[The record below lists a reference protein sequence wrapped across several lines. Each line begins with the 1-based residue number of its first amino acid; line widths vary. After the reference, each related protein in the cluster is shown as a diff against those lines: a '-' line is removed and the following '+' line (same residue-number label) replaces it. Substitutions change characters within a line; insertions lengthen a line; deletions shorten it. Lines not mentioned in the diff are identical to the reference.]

1 MLVRLGVVACLFWL
15 HFAYATTLKII
26 NIVPFG
32 SSSVKILFNQ
42 EVKKFKEVSLK
53 NFKSYLELEAILTI
67 PKKHYQFSKQ
77 SSITI
82 AQFSPKLARVV
93 ISHAPKMTYEVKILK
108 DKLYVS
114 IVEKKPLVRH
124 QMAPKPPK
132 HHALKHPT
140 PKPAPK
146 SIKKEAKEKT
156 PIKHAH
162 SKHAHSPLNER
173 SAKKEIPKK
182 EIPKKE
188 ILKKEILKKEILKK
202 EIPKKE
208 ILKKEIPKKEILKK
222 EIPKK
227 EIPKKEI
234 LKKEILKKE
243 ILKKEILKKEI
254 PKKEILKKEIPKKEI
269 LKKEIPKKEIPKKE
283 ILKKEI
289 PKKEILKKE
298 ILKKEILKK
307 EIPKKE
313 ILKKEIPKKEAENES
328 KNQVFIA
335 EKNDTFIKTK
345 RKKHKKI
352 VLDAGHGG
360 KDCGAMSANLV
371 CEKDIVLEVVKFLHK
386 ELKKRGYSVLLTRD
400 KDIYIDLVGRTEL
413 ANRKSADLFISVH
426 ANSIPKHSTSNAH
439 GIETYFLSTARS
451 ERARKVAEQE
461 NKDDVNLMDYFSK
474 SLLLNSLNTQRLIV
488 SNKLAIDVQYGM
500 LQSIRKN
507 YPDVVDGG
515 VREGPFWVLAGALMP
530 SILIEIGY
538 NSHAIE
544 SKRIQS
550 KPYQKIL
557 AKGIADGIDSFFS
570 KND

>member
-1 MLVRLGVVACLFWL
+1 MLVRLGVVACLLWL
-15 HFAYATTLKII
+15 HFACATTLKII

-32 SSSVKILFNQ
+32 SSSVKMVFNQ
-42 EVKKFKEVSLK
+42 EIKKFKEVPLK
-53 NFKSYLELEAILTI
+53 NFKSYLELEAVLTI

-77 SSITI
+77 SFITI

-93 ISHAPKMTYEVKILK
+93 IGYAPKMTYEIKILK

-114 IVEKKPLVRH
+114 IVEKKPLARH
-124 QMAPKPPK
+124 QMVPKPPK
-132 HHALKHPT
+132 HHALKHTTPKPT
-140 PKPAPK
+140 PKP
-146 SIKKEAKEKT
+146 IKKEAKKSKDTKEKT

-182 EIPKKE
+182 E
-188 ILKKEILKKEILKK
+188 
-202 EIPKKE
+202 
-208 ILKKEIPKKEILKK
+208 
-222 EIPKK
+222 
-227 EIPKKEI
+227 
-234 LKKEILKKE
+234 
-243 ILKKEILKKEI
+243 
-254 PKKEILKKEIPKKEI
+254 
-269 LKKEIPKKEIPKKE
+269 
-283 ILKKEI
+283 
-289 PKKEILKKE
+289 
-298 ILKKEILKK
+298 
-307 EIPKKE
+307 
-313 ILKKEIPKKEAENES
+313 AENES

-335 EKNDTFIKTK
+335 EKNDTLIKTK
-345 RKKHKKI
+345 RKKYKKI

-400 KDIYIDLVGRTEL
+400 KDIYIDLVARTEL
-413 ANRKSADLFISVH
+413 ANKKSADLFISVH

-500 LQSIRKN
+500 LQSVRKN

>member
-15 HFAYATTLKII
+15 HYAYATTLKIT

-32 SSSVKILFNQ
+32 SSSVKMVFNQ

-53 NFKSYLELEAILTI
+53 NFKSYLELEAVLTI

-114 IVEKKPLVRH
+114 IVEKKPLIRH
-124 QMAPKPPK
+124 QMALKPPK
-132 HHALKHPT
+132 HHALKHTT

-146 SIKKEAKEKT
+146 PIKKEAKEAKEKT
-156 PIKHAH
+156 PTKHVH

-188 ILKKEILKKEILKK
+188 I
-202 EIPKKE
+202 P
-208 ILKKEIPKKEILKK
+208 KK

-234 LKKEILKKE
+234 
-243 ILKKEILKKEI
+243 
-254 PKKEILKKEIPKKEI
+254 P
-269 LKKEIPKKEIPKKE
+269 KKEIPKKEIP
-283 ILKKEI
+283 
-289 PKKEILKKE
+289 
-298 ILKKEILKK
+298 
-307 EIPKKE
+307 
-313 ILKKEIPKKEAENES
+313 KKEIPKKEAENES

-400 KDIYIDLVGRTEL
+400 KDIYIDLVARTEL
-413 ANRKSADLFISVH
+413 ANKKGADLFISVH
-426 ANSIPKHSTSNAH
+426 ANSIPKRSTSNAH

-500 LQSIRKN
+500 LQSVRKN

>member
-1 MLVRLGVVACLFWL
+1 M

-32 SSSVKILFNQ
+32 SSSVKISFNQ
-42 EVKKFKEVSLK
+42 EIKKFKEVSLK

-77 SSITI
+77 SFITI

-114 IVEKKPLVRH
+114 IVEKRPLTRH

-132 HHALKHPT
+132 HRTLKHPT

-146 SIKKEAKEKT
+146 KEIKEVKEKT
-156 PIKHAH
+156 PTKHAH
-162 SKHAHSPLNER
+162 SKHVHSQWNER

-188 ILKKEILKKEILKK
+188 I
-202 EIPKKE
+202 P
-208 ILKKEIPKKEILKK
+208 KK

-234 LKKEILKKE
+234 
-243 ILKKEILKKEI
+243 
-254 PKKEILKKEIPKKEI
+254 P
-269 LKKEIPKKEIPKKE
+269 
-283 ILKKEI
+283 
-289 PKKEILKKE
+289 
-298 ILKKEILKK
+298 
-307 EIPKKE
+307 
-313 ILKKEIPKKEAENES
+313 KKEIPKKEAENES

-335 EKNDTFIKTK
+335 EKNDASIKTK

-400 KDIYIDLVGRTEL
+400 KDIYIDLVARTEL
-413 ANRKSADLFISVH
+413 ANKKSADLFISVH
-426 ANSIPKHSTSNAH
+426 ANSIPKRSTSNAH

-461 NKDDVNLMDYFSK
+461 NKDNVNLMDYFSK
-474 SLLLNSLNTQRLIV
+474 SLLLNSLNTQRLII

>member
-1 MLVRLGVVACLFWL
+1 MRLGVVACLFWL

-42 EVKKFKEVSLK
+42 EIKKFKEVPLK

-77 SSITI
+77 SFITI

-93 ISHAPKMTYEVKILK
+93 IGYAPKMTYEIKILK

-124 QMAPKPPK
+124 QMALKPPK
-132 HHALKHPT
+132 HHALKHQT
-140 PKPAPK
+140 PKPVPK
-146 SIKKEAKEKT
+146 SIKKEAKKSKETKEKT
-156 PIKHAH
+156 PIKHVH

-173 SAKKEIPKK
+173 SA
-182 EIPKKE
+182 
-188 ILKKEILKKEILKK
+188 
-202 EIPKKE
+202 
-208 ILKKEIPKKEILKK
+208 
-222 EIPKK
+222 
-227 EIPKKEI
+227 
-234 LKKEILKKE
+234 
-243 ILKKEILKKEI
+243 
-254 PKKEILKKEIPKKEI
+254 
-269 LKKEIPKKEIPKKE
+269 
-283 ILKKEI
+283 
-289 PKKEILKKE
+289 
-298 ILKKEILKK
+298 
-307 EIPKKE
+307 
-313 ILKKEIPKKEAENES
+313 KKEIPKKEAENES

-335 EKNDTFIKTK
+335 EKNDTLIKTK

-360 KDCGAMSANLV
+360 KDCGAMSTNLV

-400 KDIYIDLVGRTEL
+400 KDIYIDLVARTEL

-500 LQSIRKN
+500 LQSVRKN

>member
-32 SSSVKILFNQ
+32 SSSVKISFNQ
-42 EVKKFKEVSLK
+42 EIKKFKEVSLK

-82 AQFSPKLARVV
+82 VQFSPKLARVV

-114 IVEKKPLVRH
+114 IVEKKPLSRH
-124 QMAPKPPK
+124 QMASKPPK

-146 SIKKEAKEKT
+146 SIKKEAKEIKEKT
-156 PIKHAH
+156 LTKHAH
-162 SKHAHSPLNER
+162 SKHTHSQLNER

-182 EIPKKE
+182 E
-188 ILKKEILKKEILKK
+188 
-202 EIPKKE
+202 
-208 ILKKEIPKKEILKK
+208 
-222 EIPKK
+222 
-227 EIPKKEI
+227 
-234 LKKEILKKE
+234 
-243 ILKKEILKKEI
+243 
-254 PKKEILKKEIPKKEI
+254 
-269 LKKEIPKKEIPKKE
+269 
-283 ILKKEI
+283 
-289 PKKEILKKE
+289 
-298 ILKKEILKK
+298 
-307 EIPKKE
+307 
-313 ILKKEIPKKEAENES
+313 AENEG

-335 EKNDTFIKTK
+335 EKNDAFIKTK

-400 KDIYIDLVGRTEL
+400 KDIYIDLVARTEL
-413 ANRKSADLFISVH
+413 ANKKSADLFISVH
-426 ANSIPKHSTSNAH
+426 ANSIPKRSTSNAH

-461 NKDDVNLMDYFSK
+461 NKDNVNLMDYFSK
-474 SLLLNSLNTQRLIV
+474 SLLLNSLNTQRLII

>member
-93 ISHAPKMTYEVKILK
+93 ISHAPKMTYEIKILK

-114 IVEKKPLVRH
+114 IVEKKPLIRH
-124 QMAPKPPK
+124 QMVLKPPK

-140 PKPAPK
+140 PKPVPK

-156 PIKHAH
+156 PIKHAR

-188 ILKKEILKKEILKK
+188 I
-202 EIPKKE
+202 
-208 ILKKEIPKKEILKK
+208 
-222 EIPKK
+222 PKK
-227 EIPKKEI
+227 EIP
-234 LKKEILKKE
+234 
-243 ILKKEILKKEI
+243 
-254 PKKEILKKEIPKKEI
+254 
-269 LKKEIPKKEIPKKE
+269 
-283 ILKKEI
+283 
-289 PKKEILKKE
+289 
-298 ILKKEILKK
+298 
-307 EIPKKE
+307 
-313 ILKKEIPKKEAENES
+313 KKEIPKKEAENES

-335 EKNDTFIKTK
+335 EKNDAFSKTK

-426 ANSIPKHSTSNAH
+426 ANSIPKRSTSNAH

-500 LQSIRKN
+500 LQSVRKN

>member
-1 MLVRLGVVACLFWL
+1 MLVRLGVVACLLWL

-32 SSSVKILFNQ
+32 SSSVKIVFNQ

-53 NFKSYLELEAILTI
+53 NFKSYLELEAVLTI

-77 SSITI
+77 SFITI

-93 ISHAPKMTYEVKILK
+93 IGYAPKMTYEIKILK
-108 DKLYVS
+108 NKLYVS
-114 IVEKKPLVRH
+114 IVEKKPLIRH
-124 QMAPKPPK
+124 QMALKPPK
-132 HHALKHPT
+132 HHALKHTT
-140 PKPAPK
+140 PKPTPK
-146 SIKKEAKEKT
+146 SIKKEAKEAKEKT
-156 PIKHAH
+156 PIKHAR
-162 SKHAHSPLNER
+162 SKHTHSPLNER

-188 ILKKEILKKEILKK
+188 I
-202 EIPKKE
+202 P
-208 ILKKEIPKKEILKK
+208 KK

-227 EIPKKEI
+227 EIP
-234 LKKEILKKE
+234 
-243 ILKKEILKKEI
+243 
-254 PKKEILKKEIPKKEI
+254 
-269 LKKEIPKKEIPKKE
+269 
-283 ILKKEI
+283 
-289 PKKEILKKE
+289 
-298 ILKKEILKK
+298 
-307 EIPKKE
+307 
-313 ILKKEIPKKEAENES
+313 KKEIPKKEAENES

-371 CEKDIVLEVVKFLHK
+371 CEKDIVLEVVKFLYK

-400 KDIYIDLVGRTEL
+400 KDIYIDLVARTEL

-426 ANSIPKHSTSNAH
+426 ANSIPKRSTSNAH

>member
-15 HFAYATTLKII
+15 HFAYATTLKIT

-32 SSSVKILFNQ
+32 SSSVKMVFNQ
-42 EVKKFKEVSLK
+42 EIKKFKEVPLK
-53 NFKSYLELEAILTI
+53 NFKSYLELEAVLTI

-77 SSITI
+77 SFITI

-93 ISHAPKMTYEVKILK
+93 IGYAPKMTYEIKILK
-108 DKLYVS
+108 NKLYVS
-114 IVEKKPLVRH
+114 IVEKKPLIRH
-124 QMAPKPPK
+124 QMALKPTK
-132 HHALKHPT
+132 HHALKHTT

-146 SIKKEAKEKT
+146 PIKKEAKKAKEIKEKT
-156 PIKHAH
+156 PTKHAH

-173 SAKKEIPKK
+173 NA
-182 EIPKKE
+182 
-188 ILKKEILKKEILKK
+188 
-202 EIPKKE
+202 
-208 ILKKEIPKKEILKK
+208 
-222 EIPKK
+222 
-227 EIPKKEI
+227 
-234 LKKEILKKE
+234 
-243 ILKKEILKKEI
+243 
-254 PKKEILKKEIPKKEI
+254 
-269 LKKEIPKKEIPKKE
+269 
-283 ILKKEI
+283 
-289 PKKEILKKE
+289 
-298 ILKKEILKK
+298 
-307 EIPKKE
+307 
-313 ILKKEIPKKEAENES
+313 KKEIPKKEAENES
-328 KNQVFIA
+328 KNPIFIA

-400 KDIYIDLVGRTEL
+400 KDIYIDLVARTEL
-413 ANRKSADLFISVH
+413 ANKKGADLFISVH
-426 ANSIPKHSTSNAH
+426 ANSIPKRSTSNAH

-474 SLLLNSLNTQRLIV
+474 SLFLNSLNMQRLIV

-500 LQSIRKN
+500 LQSVRKN

>member
-1 MLVRLGVVACLFWL
+1 M
-15 HFAYATTLKII
+15 HFACATTLKIT

-32 SSSVKILFNQ
+32 SSSVKISFNQ

-114 IVEKKPLVRH
+114 IVEKKPLSRH

-132 HHALKHPT
+132 HRTLKHPT

-146 SIKKEAKEKT
+146 SIKKEAKEIKEKT
-156 PIKHAH
+156 PIKHAR
-162 SKHAHSPLNER
+162 SKHTHSQLNER

-188 ILKKEILKKEILKK
+188 I
-202 EIPKKE
+202 P
-208 ILKKEIPKKEILKK
+208 KK

-227 EIPKKEI
+227 EIP
-234 LKKEILKKE
+234 
-243 ILKKEILKKEI
+243 
-254 PKKEILKKEIPKKEI
+254 
-269 LKKEIPKKEIPKKE
+269 
-283 ILKKEI
+283 
-289 PKKEILKKE
+289 
-298 ILKKEILKK
+298 
-307 EIPKKE
+307 
-313 ILKKEIPKKEAENES
+313 KKEIPKKEAENES

-335 EKNDTFIKTK
+335 EKNDAFVKTK

-400 KDIYIDLVGRTEL
+400 KDIYIDLVARTEL
-413 ANRKSADLFISVH
+413 ANKKSTDLFISVH
-426 ANSIPKHSTSNAH
+426 ANSIPKRSTSNAH

-461 NKDDVNLMDYFSK
+461 NKDNVNLMDYFSK

>member
-15 HFAYATTLKII
+15 HYAYATTLKIT
-26 NIVPFG
+26 NVVPFG
-32 SSSVKILFNQ
+32 SSSVKMVFNQ
-42 EVKKFKEVSLK
+42 EVKKFKEVPLK

-77 SSITI
+77 SFITI

-93 ISHAPKMTYEVKILK
+93 IGYAPKMTYEVKILK
-108 DKLYVS
+108 DKLYIS
-114 IVEKKPLVRH
+114 IMEKKPLARH
-124 QMAPKPPK
+124 QITPKPPK
-132 HHALKHPT
+132 HHAPKHQTPKPT
-140 PKPAPK
+140 PKP
-146 SIKKEAKEKT
+146 IKKEAKEAKEKT
-156 PIKHAH
+156 PTKHAH

-182 EIPKKE
+182 E
-188 ILKKEILKKEILKK
+188 
-202 EIPKKE
+202 
-208 ILKKEIPKKEILKK
+208 
-222 EIPKK
+222 
-227 EIPKKEI
+227 
-234 LKKEILKKE
+234 
-243 ILKKEILKKEI
+243 
-254 PKKEILKKEIPKKEI
+254 
-269 LKKEIPKKEIPKKE
+269 
-283 ILKKEI
+283 
-289 PKKEILKKE
+289 
-298 ILKKEILKK
+298 
-307 EIPKKE
+307 
-313 ILKKEIPKKEAENES
+313 AENES
-328 KNQVFIA
+328 KNPIFII

-400 KDIYIDLVGRTEL
+400 KDIYIDLVARTEL
-413 ANRKSADLFISVH
+413 ANKKGADLFISVH
-426 ANSIPKHSTSNAH
+426 ANSIPKRSTSNAH

-500 LQSIRKN
+500 LQSVRKN

>member
-15 HFAYATTLKII
+15 HFACATTLKII

-124 QMAPKPPK
+124 QMTPKPPK

-140 PKPAPK
+140 PKPTPK
-146 SIKKEAKEKT
+146 PIKKEAKEKT
-156 PIKHAH
+156 LIKHAH
-162 SKHAHSPLNER
+162 SKHAHPPLNER
-173 SAKKEIPKK
+173 SA
-182 EIPKKE
+182 
-188 ILKKEILKKEILKK
+188 
-202 EIPKKE
+202 
-208 ILKKEIPKKEILKK
+208 
-222 EIPKK
+222 
-227 EIPKKEI
+227 
-234 LKKEILKKE
+234 
-243 ILKKEILKKEI
+243 
-254 PKKEILKKEIPKKEI
+254 
-269 LKKEIPKKEIPKKE
+269 
-283 ILKKEI
+283 
-289 PKKEILKKE
+289 
-298 ILKKEILKK
+298 
-307 EIPKKE
+307 
-313 ILKKEIPKKEAENES
+313 KKEIPKKEAENES

-335 EKNDTFIKTK
+335 EKNDAFSKTK

>member
-114 IVEKKPLVRH
+114 VVEKKPLVRH
-124 QMAPKPPK
+124 QMAPKTPK
-132 HHALKHPT
+132 HRTLKHQVL
-140 PKPAPK
+140 KPAPK
-146 SIKKEAKEKT
+146 SIKKEAKEAKEKT
-156 PIKHAH
+156 PTKHAR

-173 SAKKEIPKK
+173 NA
-182 EIPKKE
+182 
-188 ILKKEILKKEILKK
+188 
-202 EIPKKE
+202 
-208 ILKKEIPKKEILKK
+208 
-222 EIPKK
+222 
-227 EIPKKEI
+227 
-234 LKKEILKKE
+234 
-243 ILKKEILKKEI
+243 
-254 PKKEILKKEIPKKEI
+254 
-269 LKKEIPKKEIPKKE
+269 
-283 ILKKEI
+283 
-289 PKKEILKKE
+289 
-298 ILKKEILKK
+298 
-307 EIPKKE
+307 KKE

-335 EKNDTFIKTK
+335 EKNDAFIKTK
-345 RKKHKKI
+345 HKKHKKI

-400 KDIYIDLVGRTEL
+400 KDIYIDLVARTEL
-413 ANRKSADLFISVH
+413 ANKKSADLFISVH
-426 ANSIPKHSTSNAH
+426 ANSILKHSTSNAH

>member
-1 MLVRLGVVACLFWL
+1 M

-32 SSSVKILFNQ
+32 SSSVKISFNQ
-42 EVKKFKEVSLK
+42 EVKKFKEVPLK

-93 ISHAPKMTYEVKILK
+93 IGYAPKMTYEIKILK

-114 IVEKKPLVRH
+114 IVEKKPLIRH
-124 QMAPKPPK
+124 QMALKPPK
-132 HHALKHPT
+132 HHALKHQT
-140 PKPAPK
+140 PKPVPK
-146 SIKKEAKEKT
+146 SIKKEAKKSKETKEKT
-156 PIKHAH
+156 PIKHVH

-173 SAKKEIPKK
+173 SA
-182 EIPKKE
+182 
-188 ILKKEILKKEILKK
+188 
-202 EIPKKE
+202 
-208 ILKKEIPKKEILKK
+208 
-222 EIPKK
+222 
-227 EIPKKEI
+227 
-234 LKKEILKKE
+234 
-243 ILKKEILKKEI
+243 
-254 PKKEILKKEIPKKEI
+254 
-269 LKKEIPKKEIPKKE
+269 
-283 ILKKEI
+283 
-289 PKKEILKKE
+289 
-298 ILKKEILKK
+298 
-307 EIPKKE
+307 
-313 ILKKEIPKKEAENES
+313 KKEIPKKEAENES

-400 KDIYIDLVGRTEL
+400 KDIYIDLVARTEL

-544 SKRIQS
+544 SRRIQS

>member
-1 MLVRLGVVACLFWL
+1 MLVRLWVVACLLWL
-15 HFAYATTLKII
+15 HFAYATTLKIT

-42 EVKKFKEVSLK
+42 EIKKFKEVPLK

-77 SSITI
+77 SFITI

-93 ISHAPKMTYEVKILK
+93 IGYAPKMTYEVKILK

-114 IVEKKPLVRH
+114 IVEKKPLARH
-124 QMAPKPPK
+124 QMTPKPPK
-132 HHALKHPT
+132 HHALKHTTPKPT
-140 PKPAPK
+140 PKPIKKEAKK
-146 SIKKEAKEKT
+146 SKEAKEKT
-156 PIKHAH
+156 PTKHVH

-173 SAKKEIPKK
+173 SA
-182 EIPKKE
+182 
-188 ILKKEILKKEILKK
+188 
-202 EIPKKE
+202 
-208 ILKKEIPKKEILKK
+208 
-222 EIPKK
+222 
-227 EIPKKEI
+227 
-234 LKKEILKKE
+234 
-243 ILKKEILKKEI
+243 
-254 PKKEILKKEIPKKEI
+254 
-269 LKKEIPKKEIPKKE
+269 
-283 ILKKEI
+283 
-289 PKKEILKKE
+289 
-298 ILKKEILKK
+298 
-307 EIPKKE
+307 
-313 ILKKEIPKKEAENES
+313 KKEIPKKEAENES

-335 EKNDTFIKTK
+335 EKNDTFIKNK

-400 KDIYIDLVGRTEL
+400 KDIYIDLVARTEL
-413 ANRKSADLFISVH
+413 ANKKSADLFISVH

-474 SLLLNSLNTQRLIV
+474 SLFLNSLNTQRLIV

-500 LQSIRKN
+500 LQSVRKN

>member
-15 HFAYATTLKII
+15 HYAYATTLKIT

-32 SSSVKILFNQ
+32 SSSVKIVFNQ
-42 EVKKFKEVSLK
+42 EIKKFKEVSLK

-77 SSITI
+77 SFITI

-93 ISHAPKMTYEVKILK
+93 IGYAPKMTYEIKILK

-114 IVEKKPLVRH
+114 IVEKKPLIRH
-124 QMAPKPPK
+124 QMVLKPPK

-140 PKPAPK
+140 PKHTPK
-146 SIKKEAKEKT
+146 SIKKETKKSKETKEKT

-188 ILKKEILKKEILKK
+188 
-202 EIPKKE
+202 
-208 ILKKEIPKKEILKK
+208 
-222 EIPKK
+222 
-227 EIPKKEI
+227 
-234 LKKEILKKE
+234 
-243 ILKKEILKKEI
+243 
-254 PKKEILKKEIPKKEI
+254 
-269 LKKEIPKKEIPKKE
+269 
-283 ILKKEI
+283 
-289 PKKEILKKE
+289 
-298 ILKKEILKK
+298 
-307 EIPKKE
+307 
-313 ILKKEIPKKEAENES
+313 AENES

-335 EKNDTFIKTK
+335 EKNDTSIKTK

-400 KDIYIDLVGRTEL
+400 KDIYIDLVARTEL
-413 ANRKSADLFISVH
+413 ANKKSADLFISVH

-500 LQSIRKN
+500 LQSVCKN

>member
-15 HFAYATTLKII
+15 HFACATTLKIT

-32 SSSVKILFNQ
+32 SSSVKMVFNQ
-42 EVKKFKEVSLK
+42 EVKKFKEVPLK

-82 AQFSPKLARVV
+82 AQFSPKLVRVV
-93 ISHAPKMTYEVKILK
+93 IGYAPKMTYEIKILK

-114 IVEKKPLVRH
+114 IVEKKPLIRH
-124 QMAPKPPK
+124 QMVLKPPK
-132 HHALKHPT
+132 HHALKHQV

-146 SIKKEAKEKT
+146 PIKKEAKKSKDTKEKT
-156 PIKHAH
+156 PIKHVH

-173 SAKKEIPKK
+173 SA
-182 EIPKKE
+182 
-188 ILKKEILKKEILKK
+188 
-202 EIPKKE
+202 
-208 ILKKEIPKKEILKK
+208 
-222 EIPKK
+222 
-227 EIPKKEI
+227 
-234 LKKEILKKE
+234 
-243 ILKKEILKKEI
+243 
-254 PKKEILKKEIPKKEI
+254 
-269 LKKEIPKKEIPKKE
+269 
-283 ILKKEI
+283 
-289 PKKEILKKE
+289 
-298 ILKKEILKK
+298 
-307 EIPKKE
+307 
-313 ILKKEIPKKEAENES
+313 KKEIPKKEAENES

-400 KDIYIDLVGRTEL
+400 KDIYIDLVARTEL
-413 ANRKSADLFISVH
+413 ANKKSADLFISVH

-474 SLLLNSLNTQRLIV
+474 SLFLNSLNTQRLIV

-500 LQSIRKN
+500 LQSVRKN

>member
-15 HFAYATTLKII
+15 HFAYATTLKIT

-32 SSSVKILFNQ
+32 SSSVKMVFNQ
-42 EVKKFKEVSLK
+42 EIKKFKEVPLK
-53 NFKSYLELEAILTI
+53 NFKSYLELEAVLTI

-77 SSITI
+77 SFITI
-82 AQFSPKLARVV
+82 AQFSPKLVRVV
-93 ISHAPKMTYEVKILK
+93 IGYAPKMTYEVKILK

-114 IVEKKPLVRH
+114 IVEKKPLIRH
-124 QMAPKPPK
+124 QMALKPPK
-132 HHALKHPT
+132 HHALKHTT

-146 SIKKEAKEKT
+146 PIKKEAKKSKETKEKT
-156 PIKHAH
+156 PTKHAH
-162 SKHAHSPLNER
+162 SKHVHSPLNER
-173 SAKKEIPKK
+173 SA
-182 EIPKKE
+182 
-188 ILKKEILKKEILKK
+188 
-202 EIPKKE
+202 
-208 ILKKEIPKKEILKK
+208 
-222 EIPKK
+222 
-227 EIPKKEI
+227 
-234 LKKEILKKE
+234 
-243 ILKKEILKKEI
+243 
-254 PKKEILKKEIPKKEI
+254 
-269 LKKEIPKKEIPKKE
+269 
-283 ILKKEI
+283 
-289 PKKEILKKE
+289 
-298 ILKKEILKK
+298 
-307 EIPKKE
+307 
-313 ILKKEIPKKEAENES
+313 KKEIPKKEAENES
-328 KNQVFIA
+328 KNQVFII
-335 EKNDTFIKTK
+335 EKNDTFIKAK

-400 KDIYIDLVGRTEL
+400 KDIYIDLVARTEL
-413 ANRKSADLFISVH
+413 ANKKGADLFISVH

-500 LQSIRKN
+500 LQSVRKN

>member
-1 MLVRLGVVACLFWL
+1 M

-32 SSSVKILFNQ
+32 SSSVKISFNQ
-42 EVKKFKEVSLK
+42 EIKKFKEVSLK

-82 AQFSPKLARVV
+82 AQFNPKLARVV

-114 IVEKKPLVRH
+114 IVEKKPLIRH

-132 HHALKHPT
+132 HRTLKHQT

-146 SIKKEAKEKT
+146 SIKKEAKEAKEKT
-156 PIKHAH
+156 PTKHAY
-162 SKHAHSPLNER
+162 SKHTHSQWNER

-188 ILKKEILKKEILKK
+188 I
-202 EIPKKE
+202 P
-208 ILKKEIPKKEILKK
+208 KK

-234 LKKEILKKE
+234 
-243 ILKKEILKKEI
+243 
-254 PKKEILKKEIPKKEI
+254 P
-269 LKKEIPKKEIPKKE
+269 
-283 ILKKEI
+283 
-289 PKKEILKKE
+289 
-298 ILKKEILKK
+298 
-307 EIPKKE
+307 
-313 ILKKEIPKKEAENES
+313 KKEIPKKEAENES

-335 EKNDTFIKTK
+335 EKNDASIKTK

-400 KDIYIDLVGRTEL
+400 KDIYIDLVARTEL
-413 ANRKSADLFISVH
+413 ANKKSADLFISVH
-426 ANSIPKHSTSNAH
+426 ANSIPKRSTSNAH

-461 NKDDVNLMDYFSK
+461 NKDDVNLMDYFSR

-500 LQSIRKN
+500 LQSVRKN

>member
-1 MLVRLGVVACLFWL
+1 MLVRLGVIACLFWL

-32 SSSVKILFNQ
+32 SSSVKISFNQ

-53 NFKSYLELEAILTI
+53 NLKSYLELEAILTI

-114 IVEKKPLVRH
+114 IVEKKPLTRH
-124 QMAPKPPK
+124 QMVPKPPK

-140 PKPAPK
+140 SKPAPK
-146 SIKKEAKEKT
+146 SIKKEAKEVKEKT
-156 PIKHAH
+156 PTKHAR
-162 SKHAHSPLNER
+162 SKHAHSQLNER
-173 SAKKEIPKK
+173 SA
-182 EIPKKE
+182 
-188 ILKKEILKKEILKK
+188 
-202 EIPKKE
+202 
-208 ILKKEIPKKEILKK
+208 
-222 EIPKK
+222 
-227 EIPKKEI
+227 
-234 LKKEILKKE
+234 
-243 ILKKEILKKEI
+243 
-254 PKKEILKKEIPKKEI
+254 
-269 LKKEIPKKEIPKKE
+269 
-283 ILKKEI
+283 
-289 PKKEILKKE
+289 
-298 ILKKEILKK
+298 
-307 EIPKKE
+307 
-313 ILKKEIPKKEAENES
+313 KKEIPKKEAENES

-335 EKNDTFIKTK
+335 EKNDTFIKNK

-400 KDIYIDLVGRTEL
+400 KDIYIDLVARTEL
-413 ANRKSADLFISVH
+413 ANKKSADLFISVH
-426 ANSIPKHSTSNAH
+426 ANSIPKRSTSNAH

-461 NKDDVNLMDYFSK
+461 NKDNVNLMDYFSK

-500 LQSIRKN
+500 LQSVRKN

>member
-1 MLVRLGVVACLFWL
+1 MRLGVVACLLWL

-26 NIVPFG
+26 SIVPFG
-32 SSSVKILFNQ
+32 SNSVKISFNQ

-53 NFKSYLELEAILTI
+53 NFKSYLELEAVLTI

-108 DKLYVS
+108 DKLYIS
-114 IVEKKPLVRH
+114 IVEKKPLAKH
-124 QMAPKPPK
+124 QMVLKPPK
-132 HHALKHPT
+132 HHAFKHTMPKPT
-140 PKPAPK
+140 PKP
-146 SIKKEAKEKT
+146 IKKEAKKSKETKEKT
-156 PIKHAH
+156 PTKHAH

-182 EIPKKE
+182 E
-188 ILKKEILKKEILKK
+188 
-202 EIPKKE
+202 
-208 ILKKEIPKKEILKK
+208 
-222 EIPKK
+222 
-227 EIPKKEI
+227 
-234 LKKEILKKE
+234 
-243 ILKKEILKKEI
+243 
-254 PKKEILKKEIPKKEI
+254 
-269 LKKEIPKKEIPKKE
+269 
-283 ILKKEI
+283 
-289 PKKEILKKE
+289 
-298 ILKKEILKK
+298 
-307 EIPKKE
+307 
-313 ILKKEIPKKEAENES
+313 AENES

-335 EKNDTFIKTK
+335 EKNDTLIKTK

-360 KDCGAMSANLV
+360 KDCGAMSVNLV

-400 KDIYIDLVGRTEL
+400 KDIYIDLVARTEL
-413 ANRKSADLFISVH
+413 ANKKSADLFISVH

>member
-1 MLVRLGVVACLFWL
+1 MLVRLGVVACLLWL
-15 HFAYATTLKII
+15 HFAYATTLKIT

-32 SSSVKILFNQ
+32 SSSVKMVFNQ
-42 EVKKFKEVSLK
+42 EIKKFKEVPLK

-82 AQFSPKLARVV
+82 VQFSPKLARVV
-93 ISHAPKMTYEVKILK
+93 ISYAPKMTYEIKILK
-108 DKLYVS
+108 DKLYIS
-114 IVEKKPLVRH
+114 IVEKKPLIRH
-124 QMAPKPPK
+124 QMVLKPPK
-132 HHALKHPT
+132 HHALKHTTPKPT
-140 PKPAPK
+140 PKP
-146 SIKKEAKEKT
+146 IKKEAKKSKDTKEKT
-156 PIKHAH
+156 PTKHAR
-162 SKHAHSPLNER
+162 SKHVHSPLNER

-182 EIPKKE
+182 EIP
-188 ILKKEILKKEILKK
+188 
-202 EIPKKE
+202 
-208 ILKKEIPKKEILKK
+208 
-222 EIPKK
+222 
-227 EIPKKEI
+227 
-234 LKKEILKKE
+234 
-243 ILKKEILKKEI
+243 
-254 PKKEILKKEIPKKEI
+254 
-269 LKKEIPKKEIPKKE
+269 
-283 ILKKEI
+283 
-289 PKKEILKKE
+289 
-298 ILKKEILKK
+298 
-307 EIPKKE
+307 
-313 ILKKEIPKKEAENES
+313 KKEIPKKEAENES

-400 KDIYIDLVGRTEL
+400 KDIYIDLVARTEL
-413 ANRKSADLFISVH
+413 ANKKGADLFISVH

-474 SLLLNSLNTQRLIV
+474 SLLLNSLNTQRLII

>member
-1 MLVRLGVVACLFWL
+1 M

-32 SSSVKILFNQ
+32 SSSVKISFNQ
-42 EVKKFKEVSLK
+42 EIKKFKEVSLK

-82 AQFSPKLARVV
+82 AQFSPRLARVV
-93 ISHAPKMTYEVKILK
+93 ISHTPKMTYEVKVLK

-114 IVEKKPLVRH
+114 IVEKKPLIRH
-124 QMAPKPPK
+124 QMVPKTPK

-156 PIKHAH
+156 PTKHVR

-173 SAKKEIPKK
+173 SA
-182 EIPKKE
+182 
-188 ILKKEILKKEILKK
+188 
-202 EIPKKE
+202 
-208 ILKKEIPKKEILKK
+208 
-222 EIPKK
+222 
-227 EIPKKEI
+227 KKEI

-243 ILKKEILKKEI
+243 ILKKEILKKE
-254 PKKEILKKEIPKKEI
+254 
-269 LKKEIPKKEIPKKE
+269 
-283 ILKKEI
+283 
-289 PKKEILKKE
+289 
-298 ILKKEILKK
+298 
-307 EIPKKE
+307 
-313 ILKKEIPKKEAENES
+313 AENES

-335 EKNDTFIKTK
+335 EKNDAFIKTK

-400 KDIYIDLVGRTEL
+400 KDIYIDLVARTEL

-426 ANSIPKHSTSNAH
+426 ANSIHKHSTSNAH

>member
-15 HFAYATTLKII
+15 HFAYAITLKIT

-32 SSSVKILFNQ
+32 SSSVKMVFNQ
-42 EVKKFKEVSLK
+42 EVKKFKEVPLK
-53 NFKSYLELEAILTI
+53 NFKSYLELEAVLTI

-77 SSITI
+77 SFITI

-93 ISHAPKMTYEVKILK
+93 IGYAPKMTYEVKILK
-108 DKLYVS
+108 NKLYVS
-114 IVEKKPLVRH
+114 IVEKKPLIRH
-124 QMAPKPPK
+124 QMTPKPPK
-132 HHALKHPT
+132 HHALKHTT

-146 SIKKEAKEKT
+146 PIKKEAKEVKEKT
-156 PIKHAH
+156 PTKHAH

-173 SAKKEIPKK
+173 SAKKEIP
-182 EIPKKE
+182 
-188 ILKKEILKKEILKK
+188 
-202 EIPKKE
+202 
-208 ILKKEIPKKEILKK
+208 
-222 EIPKK
+222 
-227 EIPKKEI
+227 
-234 LKKEILKKE
+234 
-243 ILKKEILKKEI
+243 
-254 PKKEILKKEIPKKEI
+254 
-269 LKKEIPKKEIPKKE
+269 
-283 ILKKEI
+283 
-289 PKKEILKKE
+289 
-298 ILKKEILKK
+298 
-307 EIPKKE
+307 
-313 ILKKEIPKKEAENES
+313 KKEIPKKEAENES

-400 KDIYIDLVGRTEL
+400 KDIYIDLVARTEL
-413 ANRKSADLFISVH
+413 ANKKGADLFISVH
-426 ANSIPKHSTSNAH
+426 ANSIPKRSTSNAH

-474 SLLLNSLNTQRLIV
+474 SLFLNSLNTQRLIV

-500 LQSIRKN
+500 LQSVRKN

>member
-1 MLVRLGVVACLFWL
+1 M
-15 HFAYATTLKII
+15 HFAYATTLKIT

-32 SSSVKILFNQ
+32 SSSVRISFNQ
-42 EVKKFKEVSLK
+42 KVKKFKEVSLK

-93 ISHAPKMTYEVKILK
+93 ISHAPKMTYEIKILK

-124 QMAPKPPK
+124 QMAPKTPK

-140 PKPAPK
+140 PKPTPK

-156 PIKHAH
+156 PTKHAR

-173 SAKKEIPKK
+173 NA
-182 EIPKKE
+182 
-188 ILKKEILKKEILKK
+188 
-202 EIPKKE
+202 
-208 ILKKEIPKKEILKK
+208 
-222 EIPKK
+222 
-227 EIPKKEI
+227 KKEI

-254 PKKEILKKEIPKKEI
+254 
-269 LKKEIPKKEIPKKE
+269 
-283 ILKKEI
+283 
-289 PKKEILKKE
+289 LKKE

-307 EIPKKE
+307 E
-313 ILKKEIPKKEAENES
+313 AENEN

-426 ANSIPKHSTSNAH
+426 ANSIPKRSTSNAH

-461 NKDDVNLMDYFSK
+461 NKDNVNLMDYFSK

>member
-1 MLVRLGVVACLFWL
+1 MRLGVVACLFWL

-32 SSSVKILFNQ
+32 SSSVKISFNQ

-114 IVEKKPLVRH
+114 IVEKKPLIRH

-132 HHALKHPT
+132 HRTLKHQTPKPT
-140 PKPAPK
+140 PKP
-146 SIKKEAKEKT
+146 IKKEAKEKT
-156 PIKHAH
+156 PTKHAR

-188 ILKKEILKKEILKK
+188 I
-202 EIPKKE
+202 
-208 ILKKEIPKKEILKK
+208 
-222 EIPKK
+222 PKK
-227 EIPKKEI
+227 EIP
-234 LKKEILKKE
+234 
-243 ILKKEILKKEI
+243 
-254 PKKEILKKEIPKKEI
+254 
-269 LKKEIPKKEIPKKE
+269 
-283 ILKKEI
+283 
-289 PKKEILKKE
+289 
-298 ILKKEILKK
+298 
-307 EIPKKE
+307 
-313 ILKKEIPKKEAENES
+313 KKEIPKKEAENES
-328 KNQVFIA
+328 KNQIFIA
-335 EKNDTFIKTK
+335 EKNETFIKTK

-426 ANSIPKHSTSNAH
+426 ANSIPKRSTSNAH

-500 LQSIRKN
+500 LQSVRKN

>member
-1 MLVRLGVVACLFWL
+1 M

-32 SSSVKILFNQ
+32 SSSVKISFNQ
-42 EVKKFKEVSLK
+42 EIKKFKEVSLK

-82 AQFSPKLARVV
+82 AQFSPKLVRVV

-114 IVEKKPLVRH
+114 IVEKKPLIRH

-132 HHALKHPT
+132 HHVLKHHALKHQT

-146 SIKKEAKEKT
+146 SIKKEAKEVKEKT
-156 PIKHAH
+156 PTKHAH
-162 SKHAHSPLNER
+162 SKHTHSQWNER

-188 ILKKEILKKEILKK
+188 I
-202 EIPKKE
+202 P
-208 ILKKEIPKKEILKK
+208 KK

-234 LKKEILKKE
+234 
-243 ILKKEILKKEI
+243 
-254 PKKEILKKEIPKKEI
+254 P
-269 LKKEIPKKEIPKKE
+269 
-283 ILKKEI
+283 
-289 PKKEILKKE
+289 
-298 ILKKEILKK
+298 
-307 EIPKKE
+307 
-313 ILKKEIPKKEAENES
+313 KKEIPKKEAENES

-335 EKNDTFIKTK
+335 EKNDASIKTK

-400 KDIYIDLVGRTEL
+400 KDIYIDLVARTEL
-413 ANRKSADLFISVH
+413 ANKKSADLFISVH
-426 ANSIPKHSTSNAH
+426 ANSIPKRSTSNAH

-500 LQSIRKN
+500 LQSVRKN

>member
-32 SSSVKILFNQ
+32 SSSVKISFNQ
-42 EVKKFKEVSLK
+42 EIKKFKEVSLK

-114 IVEKKPLVRH
+114 IVEKKPLSRH
-124 QMAPKPPK
+124 QMAPKLPK
-132 HHALKHPT
+132 HHALKHQTPHHALKHPT

-146 SIKKEAKEKT
+146 SIKKEAKEIKEKT
-156 PIKHAH
+156 PTKHAR
-162 SKHAHSPLNER
+162 SKHTHSQWNER
-173 SAKKEIPKK
+173 ST
-182 EIPKKE
+182 
-188 ILKKEILKKEILKK
+188 
-202 EIPKKE
+202 
-208 ILKKEIPKKEILKK
+208 
-222 EIPKK
+222 
-227 EIPKKEI
+227 
-234 LKKEILKKE
+234 
-243 ILKKEILKKEI
+243 
-254 PKKEILKKEIPKKEI
+254 
-269 LKKEIPKKEIPKKE
+269 
-283 ILKKEI
+283 
-289 PKKEILKKE
+289 
-298 ILKKEILKK
+298 
-307 EIPKKE
+307 
-313 ILKKEIPKKEAENES
+313 KKEIPKKEAENEG

-335 EKNDTFIKTK
+335 EKSDVFIKTK

-400 KDIYIDLVGRTEL
+400 KDIYIDLVARTEL
-413 ANRKSADLFISVH
+413 ANKKSADLFISVH
-426 ANSIPKHSTSNAH
+426 ANSIPKRSTSNAH

-461 NKDDVNLMDYFSK
+461 NKDNVNLMDYFSK

>member
-1 MLVRLGVVACLFWL
+1 M
-15 HFAYATTLKII
+15 HFAYATTLKIT

-53 NFKSYLELEAILTI
+53 NFKSYLELEAVLTI

-77 SSITI
+77 SFITI

-93 ISHAPKMTYEVKILK
+93 ISYAPKMTYEVKILK
-108 DKLYVS
+108 DKLYIS
-114 IVEKKPLVRH
+114 IVEKKPLIRH
-124 QMAPKPPK
+124 QMVLKPPK
-132 HHALKHPT
+132 HHAPKHT
-140 PKPAPK
+140 TLKPAPK
-146 SIKKEAKEKT
+146 PIKKEAKKSQETKEKT

-173 SAKKEIPKK
+173 SA
-182 EIPKKE
+182 
-188 ILKKEILKKEILKK
+188 
-202 EIPKKE
+202 
-208 ILKKEIPKKEILKK
+208 
-222 EIPKK
+222 
-227 EIPKKEI
+227 
-234 LKKEILKKE
+234 
-243 ILKKEILKKEI
+243 
-254 PKKEILKKEIPKKEI
+254 
-269 LKKEIPKKEIPKKE
+269 
-283 ILKKEI
+283 
-289 PKKEILKKE
+289 
-298 ILKKEILKK
+298 
-307 EIPKKE
+307 
-313 ILKKEIPKKEAENES
+313 KKEIPKKEAENES

-400 KDIYIDLVGRTEL
+400 KDIYIDLVARTEL
-413 ANRKSADLFISVH
+413 ANKKSADLFISVH

-500 LQSIRKN
+500 LQSVRKN

>member
-1 MLVRLGVVACLFWL
+1 M

-32 SSSVKILFNQ
+32 SSSVKISFNQ
-42 EVKKFKEVSLK
+42 EIKKFKEVSLK
-53 NFKSYLELEAILTI
+53 NFKSYLELEAVLTI

-82 AQFSPKLARVV
+82 AQFSPRLARVV

-114 IVEKKPLVRH
+114 IVDKKPLIRH
-124 QMAPKPPK
+124 QMAPNPPK

-146 SIKKEAKEKT
+146 SIKKETKEKT
-156 PIKHAH
+156 PTKHVR
-162 SKHAHSPLNER
+162 SKHVHSPLNER
-173 SAKKEIPKK
+173 ST
-182 EIPKKE
+182 
-188 ILKKEILKKEILKK
+188 
-202 EIPKKE
+202 
-208 ILKKEIPKKEILKK
+208 
-222 EIPKK
+222 
-227 EIPKKEI
+227 
-234 LKKEILKKE
+234 
-243 ILKKEILKKEI
+243 
-254 PKKEILKKEIPKKEI
+254 
-269 LKKEIPKKEIPKKE
+269 
-283 ILKKEI
+283 
-289 PKKEILKKE
+289 
-298 ILKKEILKK
+298 
-307 EIPKKE
+307 
-313 ILKKEIPKKEAENES
+313 KKEIPKKEAENES

-335 EKNDTFIKTK
+335 EKNDAFIKTK

-400 KDIYIDLVGRTEL
+400 KDVYIDLVGRTEL

-426 ANSIPKHSTSNAH
+426 ANSIPKRSTSNAH

-500 LQSIRKN
+500 LQSVRKN

>member
-32 SSSVKILFNQ
+32 SSSVKISFNQ
-42 EVKKFKEVSLK
+42 EIKKFKEVSLK

-67 PKKHYQFSKQ
+67 PKKHYQFSRQ

-114 IVEKKPLVRH
+114 IVEKKPLSRH

-132 HHALKHPT
+132 HHALKHQA

-146 SIKKEAKEKT
+146 SIKKEAKEIKEKT
-156 PIKHAH
+156 PTKHAH
-162 SKHAHSPLNER
+162 SKHTHSQLNER

-188 ILKKEILKKEILKK
+188 I
-202 EIPKKE
+202 
-208 ILKKEIPKKEILKK
+208 
-222 EIPKK
+222 PKK
-227 EIPKKEI
+227 EIP
-234 LKKEILKKE
+234 
-243 ILKKEILKKEI
+243 
-254 PKKEILKKEIPKKEI
+254 
-269 LKKEIPKKEIPKKE
+269 
-283 ILKKEI
+283 
-289 PKKEILKKE
+289 
-298 ILKKEILKK
+298 
-307 EIPKKE
+307 
-313 ILKKEIPKKEAENES
+313 KKEIPKKEAENES

-335 EKNDTFIKTK
+335 EKNDTFIKNK

-400 KDIYIDLVGRTEL
+400 KDIYIDLVARTEL
-413 ANRKSADLFISVH
+413 ANKKSADLFISVH
-426 ANSIPKHSTSNAH
+426 ANSIPKRSTSNAH

-461 NKDDVNLMDYFSK
+461 NKDNVNLMDYFSK

>member
-1 MLVRLGVVACLFWL
+1 MLVRLGVVACLLWL
-15 HFAYATTLKII
+15 HFAYATTLKIT

-32 SSSVKILFNQ
+32 SSSVKVVFNQ
-42 EVKKFKEVSLK
+42 EVKKFKEVPLK
-53 NFKSYLELEAILTI
+53 NFKSYLELEAVLTI

-77 SSITI
+77 SFITI

-93 ISHAPKMTYEVKILK
+93 IGYAPKMTYEIKILK

-114 IVEKKPLVRH
+114 IVEKKPLIRH
-124 QMAPKPPK
+124 QMVPKPPK
-132 HHALKHPT
+132 HHALKHQTPKPT
-140 PKPAPK
+140 PKP
-146 SIKKEAKEKT
+146 IKKEAKKSKETKEKT
-156 PIKHAH
+156 PTKHAR

-188 ILKKEILKKEILKK
+188 I
-202 EIPKKE
+202 
-208 ILKKEIPKKEILKK
+208 
-222 EIPKK
+222 
-227 EIPKKEI
+227 
-234 LKKEILKKE
+234 
-243 ILKKEILKKEI
+243 
-254 PKKEILKKEIPKKEI
+254 
-269 LKKEIPKKEIPKKE
+269 
-283 ILKKEI
+283 
-289 PKKEILKKE
+289 
-298 ILKKEILKK
+298 
-307 EIPKKE
+307 
-313 ILKKEIPKKEAENES
+313 PKKEAENEG
-328 KNQVFIA
+328 KNPIFIA
-335 EKNDTFIKTK
+335 EKNDAFSKTK

-474 SLLLNSLNTQRLIV
+474 SLLLNSLNTQRLII

>member
-1 MLVRLGVVACLFWL
+1 MRLGVVACLFWL
-15 HFAYATTLKII
+15 HFACATTLKII

-32 SSSVKILFNQ
+32 SSSVKISFNQ
-42 EVKKFKEVSLK
+42 EIKKFKEVSLK

-114 IVEKKPLVRH
+114 IVEKKPLTKH
-124 QMAPKPPK
+124 KIAPKPPK
-132 HHALKHPT
+132 HRTLKHQA

-146 SIKKEAKEKT
+146 SIKKEAKEVKEKT
-156 PIKHAH
+156 PTKHAH
-162 SKHAHSPLNER
+162 SKHTHSQWNER

-182 EIPKKE
+182 E
-188 ILKKEILKKEILKK
+188 
-202 EIPKKE
+202 
-208 ILKKEIPKKEILKK
+208 
-222 EIPKK
+222 
-227 EIPKKEI
+227 
-234 LKKEILKKE
+234 
-243 ILKKEILKKEI
+243 
-254 PKKEILKKEIPKKEI
+254 
-269 LKKEIPKKEIPKKE
+269 
-283 ILKKEI
+283 
-289 PKKEILKKE
+289 
-298 ILKKEILKK
+298 
-307 EIPKKE
+307 
-313 ILKKEIPKKEAENES
+313 AENEG

-335 EKNDTFIKTK
+335 EKNDASIKTK

-400 KDIYIDLVGRTEL
+400 KDIYIDLVARTEL
-413 ANRKSADLFISVH
+413 ANKKSADLFISVH
-426 ANSIPKHSTSNAH
+426 ANSIPKRSTSNAH

-461 NKDDVNLMDYFSK
+461 NKDDVNLMDYFSR

-500 LQSIRKN
+500 LQSVRKN

>member
-114 IVEKKPLVRH
+114 IVEKKPLTRH

-146 SIKKEAKEKT
+146 SIKKEAKEVKEKT
-156 PIKHAH
+156 PTKHAH
-162 SKHAHSPLNER
+162 SKHTHSQLNER

-182 EIPKKE
+182 E
-188 ILKKEILKKEILKK
+188 
-202 EIPKKE
+202 
-208 ILKKEIPKKEILKK
+208 
-222 EIPKK
+222 
-227 EIPKKEI
+227 
-234 LKKEILKKE
+234 
-243 ILKKEILKKEI
+243 
-254 PKKEILKKEIPKKEI
+254 
-269 LKKEIPKKEIPKKE
+269 
-283 ILKKEI
+283 
-289 PKKEILKKE
+289 
-298 ILKKEILKK
+298 
-307 EIPKKE
+307 
-313 ILKKEIPKKEAENES
+313 AENEG

-400 KDIYIDLVGRTEL
+400 KDIYIDLVARTEL
-413 ANRKSADLFISVH
+413 ANKKSADLFISVH
-426 ANSIPKHSTSNAH
+426 ANSIPKRSTSNAH

-461 NKDDVNLMDYFSK
+461 NKDNVNLMDYFSK

>member
-1 MLVRLGVVACLFWL
+1 MLVRLGVVACLLWL
-15 HFAYATTLKII
+15 HFACATTLKII

-32 SSSVKILFNQ
+32 SSSVKVVFNQ
-42 EVKKFKEVSLK
+42 EIKKFKEVPLK
-53 NFKSYLELEAILTI
+53 NFKSYLELEAVLTI

-93 ISHAPKMTYEVKILK
+93 IGYAPKMTYEIKVLK
-108 DKLYVS
+108 DKLYIS
-114 IVEKKPLVRH
+114 IVEKKPLIRH
-124 QMAPKPPK
+124 QMVLKPPK
-132 HHALKHPT
+132 HHALKHTTPKPT
-140 PKPAPK
+140 PKP
-146 SIKKEAKEKT
+146 IKKEAKKSKETKGKT
-156 PIKHAH
+156 PTKHAR

-173 SAKKEIPKK
+173 SA
-182 EIPKKE
+182 
-188 ILKKEILKKEILKK
+188 
-202 EIPKKE
+202 
-208 ILKKEIPKKEILKK
+208 
-222 EIPKK
+222 
-227 EIPKKEI
+227 
-234 LKKEILKKE
+234 
-243 ILKKEILKKEI
+243 
-254 PKKEILKKEIPKKEI
+254 
-269 LKKEIPKKEIPKKE
+269 
-283 ILKKEI
+283 
-289 PKKEILKKE
+289 
-298 ILKKEILKK
+298 
-307 EIPKKE
+307 
-313 ILKKEIPKKEAENES
+313 KKEIPKKEAENES

-371 CEKDIVLEVVKFLHK
+371 CEKDIVLEVAKFLHK

-400 KDIYIDLVGRTEL
+400 KDIYIDLVARTEL
-413 ANRKSADLFISVH
+413 ANKKSADLFISVH

-500 LQSIRKN
+500 LQSVRKN

>member
-82 AQFSPKLARVV
+82 AQFSPKLVRVV

-114 IVEKKPLVRH
+114 IVEKKPLTKH
-124 QMAPKPPK
+124 QMAPKTPK

-140 PKPAPK
+140 PKPTPK

-156 PIKHAH
+156 PPKHAR

-173 SAKKEIPKK
+173 SA
-182 EIPKKE
+182 
-188 ILKKEILKKEILKK
+188 
-202 EIPKKE
+202 
-208 ILKKEIPKKEILKK
+208 
-222 EIPKK
+222 
-227 EIPKKEI
+227 KKEI

-254 PKKEILKKEIPKKEI
+254 
-269 LKKEIPKKEIPKKE
+269 
-283 ILKKEI
+283 
-289 PKKEILKKE
+289 LKKE
-298 ILKKEILKK
+298 ILKKET
-307 EIPKKE
+307 
-313 ILKKEIPKKEAENES
+313 ENES
-328 KNQVFIA
+328 KNQVFIV
-335 EKNDTFIKTK
+335 EKNDAFIKTK

-400 KDIYIDLVGRTEL
+400 KDVYIDLVARTEL

-426 ANSIPKHSTSNAH
+426 ANSIPKRSTSNAH

-500 LQSIRKN
+500 LQSIHKN

>member
-1 MLVRLGVVACLFWL
+1 MV
-15 HFAYATTLKII
+15 
-26 NIVPFG
+26 
-32 SSSVKILFNQ
+32 FNQ
-42 EVKKFKEVSLK
+42 EIKKFKEVPLK
-53 NFKSYLELEAILTI
+53 NFKSYLELEAVLTI

-77 SSITI
+77 SFITI

-93 ISHAPKMTYEVKILK
+93 IGYAPKMTYEIKILK
-108 DKLYVS
+108 NKLYVS
-114 IVEKKPLVRH
+114 IMEKKPLIRH
-124 QMAPKPPK
+124 QMTPKPSK
-132 HHALKHPT
+132 HHALKHQVPKPT
-140 PKPAPK
+140 PKP
-146 SIKKEAKEKT
+146 IKKEAKEKT
-156 PIKHAH
+156 TKHVH

-173 SAKKEIPKK
+173 SA
-182 EIPKKE
+182 
-188 ILKKEILKKEILKK
+188 
-202 EIPKKE
+202 
-208 ILKKEIPKKEILKK
+208 
-222 EIPKK
+222 
-227 EIPKKEI
+227 
-234 LKKEILKKE
+234 
-243 ILKKEILKKEI
+243 
-254 PKKEILKKEIPKKEI
+254 
-269 LKKEIPKKEIPKKE
+269 
-283 ILKKEI
+283 
-289 PKKEILKKE
+289 
-298 ILKKEILKK
+298 
-307 EIPKKE
+307 
-313 ILKKEIPKKEAENES
+313 KKEIPKKEAENES

-335 EKNDTFIKTK
+335 EKNDTWIKTK

-400 KDIYIDLVGRTEL
+400 KDIYIDLVARTEL
-413 ANRKSADLFISVH
+413 ANKKSADLFISVH
-426 ANSIPKHSTSNAH
+426 ANSIPKRSTSNAH

-474 SLLLNSLNTQRLIV
+474 SLFLNSLNTQRLIV

-500 LQSIRKN
+500 LQSVRKN

>member
-32 SSSVKILFNQ
+32 SSSVKISFNQ
-42 EVKKFKEVSLK
+42 EIKKFKEVSLK

-114 IVEKKPLVRH
+114 IVEKKPLTRH

-146 SIKKEAKEKT
+146 SIKKEAKEIKEKT
-156 PIKHAH
+156 PTKHAR
-162 SKHAHSPLNER
+162 SKHTHSQLNER

-182 EIPKKE
+182 E
-188 ILKKEILKKEILKK
+188 
-202 EIPKKE
+202 
-208 ILKKEIPKKEILKK
+208 
-222 EIPKK
+222 
-227 EIPKKEI
+227 
-234 LKKEILKKE
+234 
-243 ILKKEILKKEI
+243 
-254 PKKEILKKEIPKKEI
+254 
-269 LKKEIPKKEIPKKE
+269 
-283 ILKKEI
+283 
-289 PKKEILKKE
+289 
-298 ILKKEILKK
+298 
-307 EIPKKE
+307 
-313 ILKKEIPKKEAENES
+313 AENEG

-345 RKKHKKI
+345 HKKHKKI

-400 KDIYIDLVGRTEL
+400 KDIYIDLVARTEL
-413 ANRKSADLFISVH
+413 ANKKSADLFISVH
-426 ANSIPKHSTSNAH
+426 ANSIPKRSTSNAH

-461 NKDDVNLMDYFSK
+461 NKDNVNLMDYFSK
-474 SLLLNSLNTQRLIV
+474 SLLFNSLNTQRLIV

-507 YPDVVDGG
+507 YPNVVDGG

>member
-1 MLVRLGVVACLFWL
+1 M

-93 ISHAPKMTYEVKILK
+93 ISHAPKMTYEIKILK

-114 IVEKKPLVRH
+114 IVEKKPLNKH
-124 QMAPKPPK
+124 QMAPKTPK

-146 SIKKEAKEKT
+146 SIKKETKEKT

-162 SKHAHSPLNER
+162 SKHVHSPLNER
-173 SAKKEIPKK
+173 SA
-182 EIPKKE
+182 
-188 ILKKEILKKEILKK
+188 
-202 EIPKKE
+202 
-208 ILKKEIPKKEILKK
+208 
-222 EIPKK
+222 
-227 EIPKKEI
+227 
-234 LKKEILKKE
+234 
-243 ILKKEILKKEI
+243 
-254 PKKEILKKEIPKKEI
+254 
-269 LKKEIPKKEIPKKE
+269 
-283 ILKKEI
+283 
-289 PKKEILKKE
+289 
-298 ILKKEILKK
+298 
-307 EIPKKE
+307 
-313 ILKKEIPKKEAENES
+313 KKEIPKKEAENES

-335 EKNDTFIKTK
+335 EKNDAFIKTK

-400 KDIYIDLVGRTEL
+400 KDIYIDLVARTEL

-474 SLLLNSLNTQRLIV
+474 SLFLNSLNTQRLII

-544 SKRIQS
+544 SRRIQS

-570 KND
+570 KNDLGND

>member
-1 MLVRLGVVACLFWL
+1 M

-32 SSSVKILFNQ
+32 SSSVKISFNQ

-114 IVEKKPLVRH
+114 IVEKKPLTRH
-124 QMAPKPPK
+124 QMVPKPPK

-146 SIKKEAKEKT
+146 SIKKEAKEVKEKT
-156 PIKHAH
+156 PIKHAR
-162 SKHAHSPLNER
+162 SKHTHSQWNER
-173 SAKKEIPKK
+173 SA
-182 EIPKKE
+182 
-188 ILKKEILKKEILKK
+188 
-202 EIPKKE
+202 
-208 ILKKEIPKKEILKK
+208 
-222 EIPKK
+222 
-227 EIPKKEI
+227 
-234 LKKEILKKE
+234 
-243 ILKKEILKKEI
+243 
-254 PKKEILKKEIPKKEI
+254 
-269 LKKEIPKKEIPKKE
+269 
-283 ILKKEI
+283 
-289 PKKEILKKE
+289 
-298 ILKKEILKK
+298 
-307 EIPKKE
+307 
-313 ILKKEIPKKEAENES
+313 KKEIPKKEAENES

-335 EKNDTFIKTK
+335 EKNDVFIKIK

-400 KDIYIDLVGRTEL
+400 KDIYIDLVARTEL
-413 ANRKSADLFISVH
+413 ANKKSVDLFISVH
-426 ANSIPKHSTSNAH
+426 ANSIPKRSTSNAH

-461 NKDDVNLMDYFSK
+461 NKDNVNLMDYFSK

>member
-32 SSSVKILFNQ
+32 SSSVKISFNQ
-42 EVKKFKEVSLK
+42 EIKKFKEVSLK

-114 IVEKKPLVRH
+114 IVEKKPLTKH

-132 HHALKHPT
+132 HQT
-140 PKPAPK
+140 PKHQTPKHAPK
-146 SIKKEAKEKT
+146 SIKKEVKEAKEKT
-156 PIKHAH
+156 PTKHAH
-162 SKHAHSPLNER
+162 SKHAHSQLNER

-182 EIPKKE
+182 EIP
-188 ILKKEILKKEILKK
+188 
-202 EIPKKE
+202 
-208 ILKKEIPKKEILKK
+208 
-222 EIPKK
+222 
-227 EIPKKEI
+227 
-234 LKKEILKKE
+234 
-243 ILKKEILKKEI
+243 
-254 PKKEILKKEIPKKEI
+254 
-269 LKKEIPKKEIPKKE
+269 
-283 ILKKEI
+283 
-289 PKKEILKKE
+289 
-298 ILKKEILKK
+298 
-307 EIPKKE
+307 
-313 ILKKEIPKKEAENES
+313 KKEIPKKEAENES

-335 EKNDTFIKTK
+335 EKNDAFIKPQ

-413 ANRKSADLFISVH
+413 ANKKSADLFISVH
-426 ANSIPKHSTSNAH
+426 ANSIPRHSTSNAH

-500 LQSIRKN
+500 LQSVRKN